1 MTEKSRPSFRPRV
14 LFYVQH
20 LLGIGHLKRAATL
33 ARAFDEAGMTVT
45 LVSGGEETPG
55 LDIGGARLIQ
65 LDPVRAADRYFKV
78 LVDRDGQQIDDEFK
92 ARRRE
97 ALLAV
102 FAEAAPDIVATELF
116 PFGRRQLSFE
126 LIPLLDAA
134 LARKPRPGIVCSVR
148 DILVEPGKPERVEE
162 MHDRLTR
169 YYDLV
174 LVHGDPALVPFGDT
188 FSLAH
193 RIEDKMRYTGY
204 VVGEPPRDTG
214 DGGGA
219 GAGEVIVSAGGG
231 AVSEPLFRAA
241 MDARARTRLRD
252 ATWRVLAGHALPED
266 LFQSIRRD
274 APDGVVVE
282 RARPDFVTLLSNCAL
297 SLSQGGYNTVME
309 VLATRAR
316 AVIVPYAGGL
326 ETEQTLRAELIS
338 ARAGLQVVPEVD
350 ISAERIAAAV
360 EAAMD
365 APPADPG
372 ALNIAGGAESAR
384 LIAAL
389 AKKRKT
395 LERREA

>member
-1 MTEKSRPSFRPRV
+1 MTETFRPHFRPRV

-33 ARAFDEAGMTVT
+33 ARAFDEAGMAVT

-55 LDIGGARLIQ
+55 LDIGGARLVQ
-65 LDPVRAADRYFKV
+65 LDPVRAADRFFKI
-78 LVDRDGQQIDDEFK
+78 LVDRDGRQIDDAFK
-92 ARRRE
+92 ARRRD
-97 ALLAV
+97 ALLAL
-102 FAEAAPDIVATELF
+102 FSETSPDIVATELF

-126 LIPLLDAA
+126 LIPLLNAA
-134 LARKPRPGIVCSVR
+134 VARKPRPGIVCSVR

-214 DGGGA
+214 KA

-241 MDARARTRLRD
+241 MEARAQTRLRD
-252 ATWRVLAGHALPED
+252 ATWRLLAGLALPED
-266 LFQSIRRD
+266 IVQSIRRD
-274 APDGVVVE
+274 APEGVIVE

-316 AVIVPYAGGL
+316 GVIVPYAGGL
-326 ETEQTLRAELIS
+326 ETEQTLRANLIS
-338 ARAGLQVVPEVD
+338 ERAGLQVIPEEG
-350 ISAERIAAAV
+350 ISPERIAAAV

-365 APPADPG
+365 AEPADANG
-372 ALNIAGGAESAR
+372 LNIGGGAESAR
-384 LIAAL
+384 LVAAL
-389 AKKRKT
+389 AR
-395 LERREA
+395 ERRES